1 MGMRRDTYTGGGY
14 NGRRSLQ
21 NNLLQ
26 AARRNAH
33 LRSDVSQR
41 DENKG
46 EYMSIVNLDSVIAVV
61 PVTNQVTAVTWYKKL
76 LGRDADVVPVDGVA
90 EWQLAEKAWLQVTT
104 DRVRAGSTT
113 VIVVVSDIDAQRN
126 ACAKANVSLG
136 EIVEYP
142 DIVKTF
148 DAVDP
153 DGNKVT
159 FVQDLSGNAN

>member
-1 MGMRRDTYTGGGY
+1 
-14 NGRRSLQ
+14 
-21 NNLLQ
+21 
-26 AARRNAH
+26 
-33 LRSDVSQR
+33 
-41 DENKG
+41 
-46 EYMSIVNLDSVIAVV
+46 MSIVNLDSMIAVV

-104 DRVRAGSTT
+104 DPVRAGSTT

-136 EIVEYP
+136 EVVEYP

-153 DGNKVT
+153 DGNKIT
-159 FVQDLSGNAN
+159 FVQDLSSNAK